1 MKTSFDH
8 TCKKHKLVKNDN
20 YANEIPSLKDLSKM
34 SDSIKTKTFLDDKTI
49 ENEILPKIFT
59 KDINEILNL
68 LYCKQKT
75 SDFNQTLFALIRVYL
90 AYFEKS
96 KYKYQFSHEKFSVD
110 GKTMLYNIFK
120 CYISQFKGNM
130 NSLFNKDNKYQ
141 ININLV
147 KYKIIF

>member
-1 MKTSFDH
+1 MKISFDH
-8 TCKKHKLVKNDN
+8 ICKRHKLGNIES
-20 YANEIPSLKDLSKM
+20 YFNEIPSLKDLSKM
-34 SDSIKTKTFLDDKTI
+34 SDSIKTKIFLDDKTI

-75 SDFNQTLFALIRVYL
+75 DFTQTLFALIRVYL
-90 AYFEKS
+90 AYFEKL
-96 KYKYQFSHEKFSVD
+96 KYEYRFSHEKFPVN

-130 NSLFNKDNKYQ
+130 NSLFNKENKYQ
-141 ININLV
+141 ITINLL
-147 KYKIIF
+147 KN